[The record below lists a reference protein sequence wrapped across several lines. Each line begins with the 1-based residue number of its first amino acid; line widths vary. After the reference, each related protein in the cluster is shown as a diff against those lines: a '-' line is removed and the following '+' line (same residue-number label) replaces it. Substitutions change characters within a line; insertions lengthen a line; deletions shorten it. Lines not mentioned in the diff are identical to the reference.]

1 LYLYEGGLPLQKKR
15 SKDVVAADFMLWRFE
30 EMVRD
35 KYQNFLRQ
43 YFGHTLRDGVEQ
55 QKIKRCDQ
63 RQFTR
68 TVPEG
73 ESILLA
79 MIVNKLGDPEEDG
92 LVSRPRTAQSPETAP
107 SDARSLHEKSNSWCI
122 VHLSNRLC
130 TAVSFFSIN

>member
-1 LYLYEGGLPLQKKR
+1 MAGCSESGQSQQTNSRVAQLAAEALEDLFLNTFLPSDPSWQLQRPLYLYEGGLPLQKKR
-15 SKDVVAADFMLWRFE
+15 SQDVVAADFMLWRFE

-73 ESILLA
+73 ES
-79 MIVNKLGDPEEDG
+79 
-92 LVSRPRTAQSPETAP
+92 LVSNDCQQAG
-107 SDARSLHEKSNSWCI
+107 
-122 VHLSNRLC
+122 
-130 TAVSFFSIN
+130 

>member
-1 LYLYEGGLPLQKKR
+1 
-15 SKDVVAADFMLWRFE
+15 
-30 EMVRD
+30 MVRD

-107 SDARSLHEKSNSWCI
+107 SDASI
-122 VHLSNRLC
+122 VAREVQQHGASSIYRELC
-130 TAVSFFSIN
+130 TAVSFFLNQLRLIETKQNRQAG